1 MKRFV
6 LLLFV
11 LSLVLVACGPG
22 ETPTSAPPADTPVPA
37 AQQAPTELPPTE
49 PPPTAT
55 PLPPSPT
62 PPPAEIAVEPTSE
75 PASQPAEPVSSV
87 RTFAVVPEQSRASY
101 IVAEE
106 FFGGALDSLGIQPGL
121 VDTIGSTQE
130 VTGQMQ
136 LDLANPA
143 QPVVSSQFTV
153 NLQSLTSDQSRR
165 DNRIRQAN
173 LESNTYP
180 LATFTITSI
189 ENGPAAYTEGQEVT
203 FQANGDIT
211 IREVTR
217 PAVFEVTA
225 KLEGGVISG
234 VATTQL
240 KMTDFGFEP
249 PNFANLFSVAD
260 DFTAKVEFVF
270 QE

>member
-1 MKRFV
+1 MKQFV

-11 LSLVLVACGPG
+11 LSFVLAACSAG
-22 ETPTSAPPADTPVPA
+22 ETPAPPTITPVPA

-55 PLPPSPT
+55 PEPPT
-62 PPPAEIAVEPTSE
+62 AAPPPAEIAVEPTSE

-106 FFGGALDSLGIQPGL
+106 FFGGALDALGIQPGL
-121 VDTIGSTQE
+121 VDTVGSTQE

-136 LDLANPA
+136 LDLANPT

-153 NLQSLTSDQSRR
+153 NLQSLTSNQSRR

-180 LATFTITSI
+180 LATFTLTSI

-203 FQANGDIT
+203 FLANGDIT

-270 QE
+270 QEQ